1 MARAWRLALYGG
13 IGATVLLLA
22 AAVAG
27 LLTLR
32 SEWFREKVRQRIIAE
47 AERSTGGRVEIGS
60 FDFNWSRLRAEV
72 RGFVLHGTEPGGARP
87 LFRADSI
94 VIGLRLVSALK
105 RDIDLAS
112 LAVERPEV
120 NLIVSPDGGTN
131 IPRPKIPGQR
141 DTIAEILKLAIREFE
156 LRNGMLELDARR
168 FPLNV
173 RGQRLEARVLYE
185 AATPRYRGEMVA
197 RELRVDAPGMLR
209 PAVVDL
215 DLRGTLERNRAEL
228 SHVLVAHGRSRL
240 TVSGGV
246 IENFKA
252 PRAWG
257 DIDATVRL
265 EEAAQFVRLPVERQ
279 GQFRITGK
287 GSLDGPEAYSFAG
300 QVEGRALTVN
310 SHGIRVTGNRLTAA
324 LHLNPGAMTFE
335 KLRVDA
341 LDGVFLGRAQLSGY
355 RRLSVEGALSG
366 FSISALGRLRAE
378 TARIPWSGRVSGP
391 VKLDAGISATRF
403 EGARV
408 DAELV
413 VSPEDGARP
422 IEGQVALSYDQKD
435 GWLRFADSRLR
446 TPATRVEFSGAL
458 GQRLDVDLR
467 TTDLGDPLAAAAAF
481 SENAPASLPVS
492 LENGSS
498 SFRGSVEGWL
508 DAPRIAG
515 RAAAANFRYE
525 KRLFQRLDAEVD
537 LTPSALRVRSLAL
550 ERDGARVEG
559 LGEIALTDW
568 KPAETSPFSASLT
581 LRGAEL
587 KALAREVG
595 SDLAVSGLLSAS
607 AQLSGT
613 PAKPEIDARLEVGKG
628 QLADVPFDRAQANL
642 RYRPGLLE
650 IPDARLESGKARV
663 DLKLS
668 HSHPRG
674 DFQSGTSRFQVSGD
688 RISLASIRGVR
699 ELMKDV
705 DGQAQ
710 VEASGTLTLAKG
722 DYRIAE
728 LKGKITVPEVAY
740 EKRPAGSL
748 DIGMTTQGDRFSAT
762 IAGTFRGTRLR
773 GSGEWKLE
781 GDYPGGAR
789 VEFEPLKFSALQEL
803 TIPGRNPPFEA
814 VVQGQASVNG
824 PLRKPEKLLGEV
836 RLQTLELRP
845 REREKNIPSAAKDL
859 FLRNAEP
866 VVVAL
871 NSKVVEIRSARFTG
885 RNTSLE
891 ASGSFTFGS
900 RNPWNLVVRGELEL
914 SLFSILYPEIVTSGR
929 ASLNATIR
937 GPLDQPLFGGRMELQ
952 NASIFLADVP
962 SGIENANGV
971 LFFDRNRATIERL
984 TAQAGGGQLRLS
996 GFVGV
1001 GGPELLY
1008 RIQAEAEKVRVRYP
1022 EGVSTTL
1029 SGSVSFTGTA
1039 TRSLLA
1045 GNAIVERAA
1054 FNPRTDLGSLLAGI
1068 VKPVTTPVRVNP
1080 VLAAMQ
1086 FDIRVTS
1093 SPSLE
1098 LQTSLAKDIQAEG
1111 DVRLRGSA
1119 AKPIV
1124 LGRVTVN
1131 QGEIQFFGN
1140 KYTITRG
1147 DVSFYNP
1154 ARIEPVLD
1162 LDLETRVRGV
1172 TVNLTF
1178 SGPMSKLNM
1187 TYRSDPPLQSQE
1199 IIALLAVG
1207 RAPGSNPTQAGTQ
1220 GSAGQGGLPSGADSL
1235 IGAAIATPISNR
1247 LQRFFGVSRLKIDPH
1262 LTGTEITAQARLTVE
1277 QQISRDI
1284 TLTYVTNLSETKE
1297 QMVRVDWDLSRQWSV
1312 VAVRDENGVFG
1323 IDFLYKKRLR

>member
-1 MARAWRLALYGG
+1 VKRG
-13 IGATVLLLA
+13 IVYAGIAVTVLLLA
-22 AAVAG
+22 AVAAG
-27 LLTLR
+27 WLTLR
-32 SEWFREKVRQRIIAE
+32 SEWFRDKVRERIIAE
-47 AERSTGGRVEIGS
+47 VERSTGGRVEIGS
-60 FDFNWSRLRAEV
+60 LDFDWRRLRAEV
-72 RGFVLHGTEPGGARP
+72 RGFVLHGSEPVGARP
-87 LFRADSI
+87 LFRAESI
-94 VIGLRLVSALK
+94 VVGLRLVSALK

-112 LAVERPEV
+112 LVIERPDV
-120 NLIVSPDGGTN
+120 NVIVGPDGGTN
-131 IPRPKIPGQR
+131 IPSPKIPGGR
-141 DTIAEILKLAIREFE
+141 DTVAEILKLGIGEFE
-156 LRNGMLELDARR
+156 LRDGTLEFDSRR
-168 FPLNV
+168 LPLNV
-173 RGQRLEARVLYE
+173 RGQRLGARVVYE
-185 AATPRYRGEMVA
+185 AGTPRYRGEIVA
-197 RELRVDAPGMLR
+197 RGLRVDVPGTR
-209 PAVVDL
+209 PAAVDL
-215 DLRGTLERNRAEL
+215 DLRAALERNRAEL
-228 SHVLVAHGRSRL
+228 SRALVTHGRSSL
-240 TVSGGV
+240 TVSGV

-252 PRAWG
+252 PRARG

-265 EEAAQFVRLPVERQ
+265 DEAAQFVRLPVERQ
-279 GQFRITGK
+279 GQVRITGK
-287 GSLDGPEAYSFAG
+287 GSFEGLEAYSFAG
-300 QVEGRALTVN
+300 QVEGRALGVN
-310 SHGIRVTGNRLTAA
+310 SHGVSVTGSRLAAA
-324 LHLNPGAMTFE
+324 LRLEPGAMTFE

-341 LDGVFLGRAQLSGY
+341 LDGVFLGRAQVTGY
-355 RRLSVEGALSG
+355 RRLSVEGALDG
-366 FSISALGRLRAE
+366 FSISALGRVRAE

-391 VKLDAGISATRF
+391 VKLDAGISPARF
-403 EGARV
+403 DSVRLG
-408 DAELV
+408 AELV
-413 VSPEDGARP
+413 VGPEDGPRP
-422 IEGQVALSYDQKD
+422 IEGRVTLSYDQKD
-435 GWLRFADSRLR
+435 GWLRFTDSRLA

-458 GQRLDVDLR
+458 GQRIDLDLR
-467 TTDLGDPLAAAAAF
+467 TTDLGDLLTAAAAF

-498 SFRGSVEGWL
+498 SFRGSVQGWL

-515 RAAAANFRYE
+515 RATLANFRYE
-525 KRLFQRLDAEVD
+525 NRLFQKLDAEVV
-537 LTPSALRVRSLAL
+537 LTPAALQVRSLAL
-550 ERDGARVEG
+550 ERDGARLEG
-559 LGEIALTDW
+559 RGEMALADW
-568 KPAETSPFSASLT
+568 KPAETSPLSASLT
-581 LRGAEL
+581 LRGADL
-587 KALAREVG
+587 KALARESG
-595 SDLAVSGLLSAS
+595 SDLAAGGLLSAD
-607 AQLSGT
+607 AQLTGT
-613 PAKPEIDARLEVGKG
+613 PAKPEIAARLEIGKG
-628 QLADVPFDRAQANL
+628 QLADVPFDRARANL

-650 IPDARLESGKARV
+650 ISDARLESGRARV

-668 HSHPRG
+668 HSHPEG
-674 DFQSGTSRFQVSGD
+674 DFQSGTLRFQVSGN
-688 RISLASIRGVR
+688 RISPASIGAAR
-699 ELMKDV
+699 ELMKNV
-705 DGQAQ
+705 DGQAEVQ
-710 VEASGTLTLAKG
+710 ASGALALGKG
-722 DYRIAE
+722 DYRLTE
-728 LKGKITVPEVAY
+728 LNGKVAVRDIAY
-740 EKRPAGSL
+740 ERRPAGSL
-748 DIGMTTQGDRFSAT
+748 DIGVATQGGRLGVT
-762 IAGTFRGTRLR
+762 IAGTLRGAGLR

-789 VEFEPLKFSALQEL
+789 VEFEPLKLSALQEL
-803 TIPGRNPPFEA
+803 AFPNRNAPFEG
-814 VVQGQASVNG
+814 VIQGQASVNG
-824 PLRKPEKLLGEV
+824 PLRTPEKLLGEV

-845 REREKNIPSAAKDL
+845 RARERNIPSAAKDL
-859 FLRNAEP
+859 VLRNAEP

-871 NSKVVEIRSARFTG
+871 GWKAAEIRSARFTG

-891 ASGSFTFGS
+891 ATGSFTFGS
-900 RNPWNLVVRGELEL
+900 RNPWNIEVRGGLEL
-914 SLFSILYPEIVTSGR
+914 PLFSSLYPEIVASGR

-996 GFVGV
+996 GFVGI

-1008 RIQAEAEKVRVRYP
+1008 RVQGEAEKVRVRYP

-1029 SGSVSFTGTA
+1029 SGSVSFTGTS

-1045 GNAIVERAA
+1045 GTAVVERAA
-1054 FNPRTDLGSLLAGI
+1054 FNPRTDLGSLLAES
-1068 VKPVTTPVRVNP
+1068 VKPVTTPVRINP
-1080 VLAAMQ
+1080 VLAGMQ

-1111 DVRLRGSA
+1111 DIRLRGSA

-1220 GSAGQGGLPSGADSL
+1220 GSAAQGGLPSGADSL
-1235 IGAAIATPISNR
+1235 IGQAISTPISNR

-1297 QMVRVDWDLSRQWSV
+1297 QMVRVEWDMSRQWSV

-1323 IDFLYKKRLR
+1323 IDFLYKKRFR